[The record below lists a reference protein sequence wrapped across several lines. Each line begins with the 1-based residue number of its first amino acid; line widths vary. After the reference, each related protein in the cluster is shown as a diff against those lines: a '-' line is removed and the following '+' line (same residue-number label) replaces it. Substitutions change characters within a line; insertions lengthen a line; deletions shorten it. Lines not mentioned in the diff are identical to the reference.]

1 MTLNSGL
8 VLAGRILITYIFL
21 TSGFGKLADLSGS
34 MAYTAAGGLPGFM
47 VFPAIAIE
55 VVGGLAVLVGWQT
68 RWASLALAVFSLMT
82 AYLFHY
88 LPAQGLDGM
97 AQMGQMINFYK
108 NIAIAGGFL
117 ILAGAGAG
125 SLSVDAMLGRKGG
138 IALA

>member
-1 MTLNSGL
+1 MANLNSVL
-8 VLAGRILITYIFL
+8 VLAGRILITYIFI
-21 TSGFGKLADLSGS
+21 TAGFGKLADISGS
-34 MAYTAAGGLPGFM
+34 MAYTASGGLPGFM

-55 VVGGLAVLVGWQT
+55 ALGGLAVLVGWQT
-68 RWASLALAVFSLMT
+68 RWAALALAVFSLAT
-82 AYLFHY
+82 GYLFHY

-125 SLSVDAMLGRKGG
+125 ALSVDNWIGRGR
-138 IALA
+138 LATA